1 MNVLRYAPL
10 PLRPARFAALQAALG
25 CHDLVVTEAH
35 PASPDVIM
43 AAIASSHPAVVVLDA
58 TPGVDKQALAYE
70 LTTNGSSTLVVV
82 PSFESHRDNHGL
94 PIATFTGYAILL
106 GGASK

>member
-43 AAIASSHPAVVVLDA
+43 AAIASSHPAVVVLGCISCVVSRISSR
-58 TPGVDKQALAYE
+58 TIFGV
-70 LTTNGSSTLVVV
+70 S
-82 PSFESHRDNHGL
+82 
-94 PIATFTGYAILL
+94 
-106 GGASK
+106 GGWCRRTAWPPHVMWFGRTRM